1 MQFFCYS
8 SIYGFELFNT
18 AEAARGCAGGLIEYF
33 NSQSDEE
40 WDEEEIESIC
50 WGAVIQEVVGDR
62 SGGQLISFDLKD
74 V

>member
-1 MQFFCYS
+1 MKFFCYS
-8 SIYGFELFNT
+8 GVYGYEVFNT
-18 AEAARGCAGGLIEYF
+18 AEKARGCAEGLVEYF

-40 WDEEEIESIC
+40 WNEEDIESIC

-62 SGGQLISFDLKD
+62 SEGQIVSFELTD

>member
-18 AEAARGCAGGLIEYF
+18 VEAARGCAEGLIEYF

-40 WDEEEIESIC
+40 WNEEEIESIC
-50 WGAVIQEVVGDR
+50 WVK
-62 SGGQLISFDLKD
+62 LFKK
-74 V
+74 